1 MANAALIL
9 VSALASLAAGPSP
22 DPGAGQD
29 TVTAGQASEQQAV
42 YRREVFV
49 YPSDNRRNPFV
60 SLIGPDVDTGPIFED
75 LDLVGIIFGGSAGS
89 VATVI
94 DRATEKRYRVR
105 RGDLIGTA
113 RVVEIRPD
121 AVVFQVTEF
130 GVTRSE
136 TLRIRRGEEEE
147 EEEEQG

>member
-1 MANAALIL
+1 VANAVLIL
-9 VSALASLAAGPSP
+9 VSALASLAGGPAP
-22 DPGAGQD
+22 DPPAVQDSASAGQ
-29 TVTAGQASEQQAV
+29 TSEQEAI
-42 YRREVFV
+42 YRREKFV

-60 SLIGPDVDTGPIFED
+60 SLVGPEVDSGPIFED
-75 LDLVGIIFGGSAGS
+75 LDLVGIIFGGSVGS

-94 DRATEKRYRVR
+94 DRATDKRYRVR
-105 RGDLIGTA
+105 RGDTVGSA

-147 EEEEQG
+147 EQG

>member
-1 MANAALIL
+1 MVNAAFIL
-9 VSALASLAAGPSP
+9 LTALTGLSMGPSLMAQTP
-22 DPGAGQD
+22 QD
-29 TVTAGQASEQQAV
+29 TARAQPATVDAQDAI

-49 YPSDNRRNPFV
+49 YPTSGRRNPFV
-60 SLIGPDVDTGPIFED
+60 SLLTLDDAGPQFEN

-89 VATVI
+89 VAALV
-94 DRATEKRYRVR
+94 DRATDKRYRVR
-105 RGDLIGTA
+105 RGDIIGDS

-130 GVTRSE
+130 GLTRSE
-136 TLRIRRGEEEE
+136 TLRIRK